1 MRTTDIEPGD
11 RVRDPL
17 DGQRRT
23 VARIEGDTVHL
34 EDGGVMG
41 RRECAD
47 ILLPGERDSG
57 ADADDGRVTKLCAT
71 CRQPAVV
78 HDAWAEWCDETQ
90 QWVLQDHFDMAYC
103 RNCEGETSVV
113 EAPLAAHRTGAS

>member
-57 ADADDGRVTKLCAT
+57 ADADDGRVTALG
-71 CRQPAVV
+71 
-78 HDAWAEWCDETQ
+78 ECD
-90 QWVLQDHFDMAYC
+90 
-103 RNCEGETSVV
+103 TSVV
-113 EAPLAAHRTGAS
+113 EVPLAAHPAGAS